1 LEGLFSDLLN
11 RLVKEDETGYIEKV
25 SMIQDC
31 LAISWHGRRLVY
43 WIVALL
49 VS

>member
-1 LEGLFSDLLN
+1 
-11 RLVKEDETGYIEKV
+11 
-25 SMIQDC
+25 MIQDC

-49 VS
+49 VSWTAAVFPLAGPSQV